1 MSKNIRL
8 YDTHCH
14 LNSQM
19 LIKNFDE
26 ITKICQ
32 QKKIIL
38 NCVGTNYKD
47 SCIAVEQAKKY
58 PNIIKA
64 TIGIHPYEIQNI
76 SDIKRL
82 EELYLSNKE
91 HIVACGEIG
100 LDYYQKPNNETIK
113 QQKLFFTQQ
122 IKLAN
127 KYNLPIIVHVRDQK
141 TIAMNDCL
149 ELLKLHNKTS
159 KVLIH
164 FFTGDKEICKKIIAH
179 DYYISLSGVIT
190 FKNSQE
196 INDTLTLIP
205 SNRLLIETDA
215 PYATPVPYRGMT
227 NKPYYLENIYEYLVK
242 KLKWN
247 GLQKLL
253 LENSLTF
260 FGMWGNNEN

>member
-1 MSKNIRL
+1 MFKNIRL

-26 ITKICQ
+26 IIKICQ

-47 SCIAVEQAKKY
+47 SCIAVAQAKKY

-64 TIGIHPYEIQNI
+64 AIGIHPYEIQNI

-91 HIVACGEIG
+91 YIVAWGEIG

-113 QQKLFFTQQ
+113 QQKLFFIQQ

-149 ELLKLHNKTS
+149 ELLEVHNKTS

-196 INDTLTLIP
+196 INDALTLIP

-215 PYATPVPYRGMT
+215 PYATPIPHRGET
-227 NKPYYLENIYEYLVK
+227 NRPYYLEYIYEYLVK
-242 KLKWN
+242 KLKHDD
-247 GLQKLL
+247 LQKLL
-253 LENSLTF
+253 LGNSLTF
-260 FGMWGNNEN
+260 FGIRSNDEN

>member
-19 LIKNFDE
+19 LINNFDE
-26 ITKICQ
+26 IIKICQ

-47 SCIAVEQAKKY
+47 SCIAVAQAKKY

-64 TIGIHPYEIQNI
+64 AIGIHPYEIQNI

-91 HIVACGEIG
+91 YIVACGEIG

-164 FFTGDKEICKKIIAH
+164 FFTGNKEICKKIIAH

-196 INDTLTLIP
+196 INDALTLIP

-215 PYATPVPYRGMT
+215 PYASPVPYRGMT
-227 NKPYYLENIYEYLVK
+227 NKPYYLENTYEYLVK
-242 KLKWN
+242 KLK
-247 GLQKLL
+247 
-253 LENSLTF
+253 
-260 FGMWGNNEN
+260 